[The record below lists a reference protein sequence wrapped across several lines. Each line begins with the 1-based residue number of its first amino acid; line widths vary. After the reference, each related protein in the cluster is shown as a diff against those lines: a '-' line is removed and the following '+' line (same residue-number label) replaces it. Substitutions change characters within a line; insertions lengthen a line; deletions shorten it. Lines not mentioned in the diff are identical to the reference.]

1 MSCEIGPFLKSPK
14 STNLGHANIF
24 IANPSK
30 EETKIGKHLLPQQ
43 MSSFKHK
50 FWLKLLYN
58 YLKKQLLKWVINLN
72 LQKI

>member
-14 STNLGHANIF
+14 STNLGHANLF

-43 MSSFKHK
+43 MSSFKH
-50 FWLKLLYN
+50 N
-58 YLKKQLLKWVINLN
+58 NCS
-72 LQKI
+72 